1 MSALPIF
8 EVLAVPSRRRI
19 VELLAEGRKT
29 VGEIN
34 QEFEISG
41 PAVSQ
46 HLRVLRES
54 GLVEVEVDAQRRIYR
69 LRQEPLDEM
78 QAWLDQIRS
87 FWTDRLDALER
98 ELKKENS

>member
-19 VELLAEGRKT
+19 VELLAEGQKT
-29 VGEIN
+29 VGEISE
-34 QEFEISG
+34 QFEISG

-54 GLVEVEVDAQRRIYR
+54 GVVEVEVDAQRRIYR
-69 LRQEPLDEM
+69 LRQDSLDEVQM
-78 QAWLDQIRS
+78 WLDQVRS
-87 FWTDRLDALER
+87 FWSARLDVLER
-98 ELKKENS
+98 ELNKENP